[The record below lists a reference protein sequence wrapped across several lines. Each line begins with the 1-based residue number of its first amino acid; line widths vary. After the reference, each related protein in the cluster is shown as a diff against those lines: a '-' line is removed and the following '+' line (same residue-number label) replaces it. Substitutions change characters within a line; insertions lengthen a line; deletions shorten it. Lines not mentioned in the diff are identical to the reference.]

1 MWWERWT
8 HRRNWCYCSFWV
20 MEVNV
25 IEQVESAATAVRQY
39 AWCVVPTVGPAKC
52 SPRRPQG
59 PPGVAGSATQQT
71 TFLWSLRSRYQGR
84 IPRTLRL
91 MIKYKKKPTYWKLY
105 VAKKQAQPNQQPPY
119 LSVSEFL
126 IIQRLKSDVT
136 DRRRMKTHQFSA
148 STSVILFDA

>member
-59 PPGVAGSATQQT
+59 PPGVAGSTTQQT

-91 MIKYKKKPTYWKLY
+91 MIKYKKKTYILKIICSQETGPTESTASLFICFWVFDY
-105 VAKKQAQPNQQPPY
+105 
-119 LSVSEFL
+119 
-126 IIQRLKSDVT
+126 T
-136 DRRRMKTHQFSA
+136 KTEKWCHGQETNEN
-148 STSVILFDA
+148 TSV